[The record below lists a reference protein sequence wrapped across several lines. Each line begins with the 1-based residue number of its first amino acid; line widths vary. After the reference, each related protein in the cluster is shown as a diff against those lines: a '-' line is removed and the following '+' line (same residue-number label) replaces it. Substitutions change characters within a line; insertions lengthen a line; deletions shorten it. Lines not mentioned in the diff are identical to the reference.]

1 MTSLDMWASFLRF
14 RTMTSRPPQRAKR
27 PCLVGSCKDFAS
39 NKGYCDQHQ
48 DRIKKK
54 DRERGTAHQRGYD
67 ARWEKDRTKFLDE
80 NPLCAD
86 HRKRG
91 MIEAATVVD
100 HIIPH
105 KGDQTLFWD
114 KNNWQPLCK
123 SCHDRKTATEDK
135 GSWSPVQSPSKAN
148 RDSKNEFSTGD
159 FVCAA
164 TGYAIDSLDCKFTDQ
179 FMVTAVAANMV
190 EVSDADGFVHRL
202 HHSHFKAVTV

>member
-1 MTSLDMWASFLRF
+1 MSN
-14 RTMTSRPPQRAKR
+14 RPPQRAKR

-39 NKGYCDQHQ
+39 YKGYCDQHQ

-91 MIEAATVVD
+91 MVEAATVVD

-105 KGDQTLFWD
+105 KGDQVLFWD

-148 RDSKNEFSTGD
+148 RESKNEFNTGD

>member
-1 MTSLDMWASFLRF
+1 MTSLDMRASFLRF

-54 DRERGTAHQRGYD
+54 DRERGTAHQRGYG
-67 ARWEKDRTKFLDE
+67 ARWEKDRIKFLDE

-91 MIEAATVVD
+91 MVEAATVVD

-105 KGDQTLFWD
+105 KGDQVLFWD

-123 SCHDRKTATEDK
+123 SCHDRKTATEDR

-148 RDSKNEFSTGD
+148 RDSKNEFNTGD

-202 HHSHFKAVTV
+202 HHSHFKEVTV

>member
-1 MTSLDMWASFLRF
+1 MSN
-14 RTMTSRPPQRAKR
+14 RPPQRAKR

-105 KGDQTLFWD
+105 KGDQVLFWD

-148 RDSKNEFSTGD
+148 RDSKNEFNTGD

-202 HHSHFKAVTV
+202 HHSHFKEAVTV